1 VIVENLIKALN
12 SRRKD
17 GFEAEAKRK
26 NHTPVSESMSTIG
39 GIVTGK
45 SSMAQGL

>member
-1 VIVENLIKALN
+1 MRTSKDDSVIIENLTRALN
-12 SRRKD
+12 SRARD

-39 GIVTGK
+39 G
-45 SSMAQGL
+45 